1 MPFIPPGDGGRT
13 FGCQATRGDEVVK
26 YIASLKH
33 PDTTGPIELEVEAEY
48 LSDAENKADE
58 LFESKFHAVTF
69 GMEITVR
76 KTEALG

>member
-1 MPFIPPGDGGRT
+1 MHRS
-13 FGCQATRGDEVVK
+13 V
-26 YIASLKH
+26 KH

-69 GMEITVR
+69 GMGVCCTPSRASGRVSSGR
-76 KTEALG
+76 SSRATSASW